1 MADVKITGLT
11 ANTALASGDLLV
23 MVDDPGGTPLTQK
36 VTIDNFLKALNV
48 LAAMTNPDDSADEL
62 LIYDT
67 STSIAKK
74 VTILEL
80 LEAILTTNG
89 DILFRN
95 NSGVISRLAKGTA
108 EYVLTM
114 NGAGTEPTWAAPPAG
129 IIEGQVFS

>member
-11 ANTALASGDLLV
+11 ANTTLASGDLLV

-36 VTIDNFLKALNV
+36 ITIDNFLKALNV
-48 LAAMTNPDDSADEL
+48 LTALSNPDDSADEL

-67 STSIAKK
+67 STSTAKK
-74 VTILEL
+74 VTVLEL

-95 NSGVISRLAKGTA
+95 NSGIISRLAKGAA

-114 NGAGTEPTWAAPPAG
+114 NAAATEPTWATPSAG
-129 IIEGQVFS
+129 LIETQVFS

>member
-74 VTILEL
+74 VTNLEL

-114 NGAGTEPTWAAPPAG
+114 NGAGTEPTWATPSAG
-129 IIEGQVFS
+129 IIETQVFS